1 MKFIYISIS
10 CLILFSCSE
19 PDDEMISNAQLNFSS
34 DTITFDTIFASIG
47 SITEA
52 LTIYNNN
59 NFDITTNINLSTGA
73 PGANFRMNIDGVSG
87 NNQNEVFIGN
97 NDSIFIFIEVTI
109 DPSSNS
115 TPYILSDSLLFTTGN
130 NLQSVKLIA
139 WGQDAHFHTA
149 NTFGPIINGTDTNK
163 IYYHQINSNQT
174 WTNDKP
180 HVVYG
185 YVIIGPS
192 AQLNIDP
199 GTNIYFHKNSGII
212 VGNPFSNQYG
222 GTLKVNGIYN
232 NEVTFQGDRLDSW
245 YENIPGQWDRIRF
258 IPGSYNNEV
267 NYAIIKNGTTGIHA
281 DTVANSNPTVTV
293 NNTIITNMSS
303 IGILGQGATLNVSNT
318 VISECGQYTVAC
330 YIGGDYTFNHCTF
343 ANYWNYSFRNTPSIL
358 LNNYYYD
365 SYDNIQIRDLN
376 NVYFGN
382 CIIYGSLSTEIS
394 FDNNENGQFNYTFDH
409 SLIKIDPNINTSSN
423 NYNNIIKNSD
433 PLFTDHLNNDFNL
446 EEDSP
451 AKNSGDFQITQNN
464 NLTLD
469 LNEKLR
475 NNPPDIGAYE
485 ADN

>member
-1 MKFIYISIS
+1 
-10 CLILFSCSE
+10 
-19 PDDEMISNAQLNFSS
+19 
-34 DTITFDTIFASIG
+34 
-47 SITEA
+47 
-52 LTIYNNN
+52 
-59 NFDITTNINLSTGA
+59 
-73 PGANFRMNIDGVSG
+73 
-87 NNQNEVFIGN
+87 
-97 NDSIFIFIEVTI
+97 
-109 DPSSNS
+109 
-115 TPYILSDSLLFTTGN
+115 
-130 NLQSVKLIA
+130 
-139 WGQDAHFHTA
+139 
-149 NTFGPIINGTDTNK
+149 
-163 IYYHQINSNQT
+163 
-174 WTNDKP
+174 
-180 HVVYG
+180 
-185 YVIIGPS
+185 
-192 AQLNIDP
+192 
-199 GTNIYFHKNSGII
+199 
-212 VGNPFSNQYG
+212 
-222 GTLKVNGIYN
+222 
-232 NEVTFQGDRLDSW
+232 
-245 YENIPGQWDRIRF
+245 
-258 IPGSYNNEV
+258 
-267 NYAIIKNGTTGIHA
+267 
-281 DTVANSNPTVTV
+281 
-293 NNTIITNMSS
+293 MSS

-376 NVYFGN
+376 NAYFGN